1 MWEECSQTSSEQ
13 VVKKNEQRAWD
24 TPLIKQTYNNLLQG
38 SADLESRARLLG
50 AASRESG
57 AWLHT
62 IPCSAIGTKL
72 DDITVRFSVG
82 QRIGSKLCVP
92 FRCVCGAVVDQNARH
107 PLHCKRS
114 FGRYPRHEELNS
126 IIGRSLNSAGC
137 PSVLEPPGVCR
148 SDGKRPDG
156 ITLFPWEKGLS
167 LAWDATCVDTFAPSN
182 VSQSVEEA
190 GKAAAAAEVRK
201 ETKYEELNGRV

>member
-24 TPLIKQTYNNLLQG
+24 TPLIKKTYNNLLQG

-92 FRCVCGAVVDQNARH
+92 FRCACGAVVDQNARH
-107 PLHCKRS
+107 PLHCKKS

-126 IIGRSLNSAGC
+126 MINSSLIRSLNSAGC
-137 PSVLEPPGVCR
+137 PSVPM
-148 SDGKRPDG
+148 
-156 ITLFPWEKGLS
+156 
-167 LAWDATCVDTFAPSN
+167 
-182 VSQSVEEA
+182 
-190 GKAAAAAEVRK
+190 VRD
-201 ETKYEELNGRV
+201 LMASHCSRGRRV